1 MQEIMETDHLIMKL
15 ERSRK
20 VQRARSK
27 QHVVL
32 FDHDGPFTPKQVA
45 RKDQYKRQPKHRLKE
60 LA

>member
-1 MQEIMETDHLIMKL
+1 METDHLTLKL

-20 VQRARSK
+20 VERSRSK
-27 QHVVL
+27 YHAVL
-32 FDHDGPFTPKQVA
+32 FDADSPFKPKQVS